1 MKLFEINGR
10 GILLIGC
17 GKMGSALLGGWLN
30 QGLEADD
37 ITVIEPNPSKW
48 LVSQKINLNKII
60 PEKPSI
66 VIIAVKPQLMSKAV
80 PNLKTLGN
88 SDTLFISIAAGTS
101 ISYFEKTL
109 GDKTPIIRVMP
120 NTPAAIGKGITAV
133 VGNKYANNHYMEQAD
148 LLLSAVGKTVRLES
162 ESQIDTVTAVSG
174 SGPAY
179 VFHLIEAL
187 AAAGV
192 TNGLSPELSMVLAK
206 ATVVGAGYLAE
217 ASDESPENLR
227 INVTSPGGTTQA
239 ALAILMDNKNGFFDL
254 LERAVFAASQRSK
267 ELGALDND

>member
-1 MKLFEINGR
+1 
-10 GILLIGC
+10 
-17 GKMGSALLGGWLN
+17 
-30 QGLEADD
+30 
-37 ITVIEPNPSKW
+37 
-48 LVSQKINLNKII
+48 
-60 PEKPSI
+60 
-66 VIIAVKPQLMSKAV
+66 
-80 PNLKTLGN
+80 
-88 SDTLFISIAAGTS
+88 
-101 ISYFEKTL
+101 
-109 GDKTPIIRVMP
+109 
-120 NTPAAIGKGITAV
+120 
-133 VGNKYANNHYMEQAD
+133 
-148 LLLSAVGKTVRLES
+148 
-162 ESQIDTVTAVSG
+162 
-174 SGPAY
+174 

>member
-1 MKLFEINGR
+1 VKLFEISGR
-10 GILLIGC
+10 GIVLIGC

-37 ITVIEPNPSKW
+37 ITVVEPNPSKW
-48 LVSQKINLNKII
+48 LVSQKINLNKFI
-60 PEKPSI
+60 PKKPSI

-80 PNLKTLGN
+80 PNLRTLGN

-109 GDKTPIIRVMP
+109 GNKTPIIRAMP
-120 NTPAAIGKGITAV
+120 NTPAAIGKGITAI
-133 VGNKYANNHYMEQAD
+133 VGNKFAGSHYMEQAD
-148 LLLSAVGKTVRLES
+148 FLLSAVGKTVWLES
-162 ESQIDTVTAVSG
+162 ENLIDTVTAVSG

-187 AAAGV
+187 AAAGAA
-192 TNGLSPELSMVLAK
+192 NGLSPELSMVLAK
-206 ATVVGAGYLAE
+206 ATVVGAGHLAE
-217 ASDESPENLR
+217 ASEESPENLR
-227 INVTSPGGTTQA
+227 INVTSPGGTTKA
-239 ALAILMDNKNGFFDL
+239 ALEILMDNKNGFFGL

-267 ELGALDND
+267 ELGAIDND